1 MVLNQCSR
9 NELENSMSMIRQFHN
24 YRYFSVKKKNI
35 PVQYI
40 NLVQAFFFKEHE
52 HNCKH
57 IFSVIESLKKDAT
70 LMYMYLLL

>member
-1 MVLNQCSR
+1 
-9 NELENSMSMIRQFHN
+9 MSMIRQFHN
-24 YRYFSVKKKNI
+24 YRYFSVKKKI
-35 PVQYI
+35 HTRTVHKSRASI
-40 NLVQAFFFKEHE
+40 FFKEDE